1 MREININDLNNIN
14 YYQVPKWLM
23 ELFLNGKITAGA
35 FKTYVLMYD
44 RLRISGKNKW
54 VDSDGVVYIK
64 YSYNEMME
72 DLKVSRQ
79 AVSNNIKDL
88 ENLDLIRKIRN
99 YNSTNK
105 FYLKIFDE
113 CKEELTIDCKED
125 LTSQKNFTSKEK
137 LTTKCKEELTR
148 GSQIYLD
155 ASNNN
160 FSKNN
165 YNKNNDDK
173 KEDDN
178 INNLVDTDKQV
189 KKESSPKGSSSS
201 FDIKTFK
208 EIKDIASKATGVDR
222 FRIDNIMTISNFRD
236 IDLSLLL
243 QKIKESDFLLGKA
256 ETKPKINHFSV
267 RSMIERILADAYK
280 TNKTDDVQVPKSPSR
295 RVFVAKKVTGY
306 GLDENGIFDFK
317 VGE

>member
-23 ELFLNGKITAGA
+23 ELFLNGEITAGA

-44 RLRISGKNKW
+44 RLRVSGKNKW

-64 YSYNEMME
+64 YSYDEMQKE
-72 DLKVSRQ
+72 LKISRQ
-79 AVSNNIKDL
+79 AVSNNLKDL
-88 ENLDLIRKIRN
+88 EKLDLIRKVKN
-99 YNSTNK
+99 YNSSNK
-105 FYLKIFDE
+105 FYLKIYDSS
-113 CKEELTIDCKED
+113 KQNLTSKED
-125 LTSQKNFTSKEK
+125 LTSKEN
-137 LTTKCKEELTR
+137 LTISSKEELTT
-148 GSQIYLD
+148 SSLLYLD

-236 IDLSLLL
+236 IDLTLLL
-243 QKIKESDFLLGKA
+243 RKIKESDFLLGKA
-256 ETKPKINHFSV
+256 ETKPNINHFSV
-267 RSMIERILADAYK
+267 KNMIERILADAYK
-280 TNKTDDVQVPKSPSR
+280 TNKSDDVQVPKSPSR
-295 RVFVAKKVTGY
+295 RVFIPEKVTGY

>member
-23 ELFLNGKITAGA
+23 ELFLNGEITAGA

-44 RLRISGKNKW
+44 RLRVSGKNKW
-54 VDSDGVVYIK
+54 IDSDGVVYIK
-64 YSYNEMME
+64 YSYDEMQKE
-72 DLKVSRQ
+72 LKISRQ
-79 AVSNNIKDL
+79 AVSNNLKDL
-88 ENLDLIRKIRN
+88 EKLDLIRKVKN
-99 YNSTNK
+99 YNSSNK
-105 FYLKIFDE
+105 FYLKIYDSS
-113 CKEELTIDCKED
+113 KQNLTSKED
-125 LTSQKNFTSKEK
+125 LTSKENLTISSKED
-137 LTTKCKEELTR
+137 LTTSSLL
-148 GSQIYLD
+148 YLD
-155 ASNNN
+155 ASKNN

-178 INNLVDTDKQV
+178 INNLVDTDKQD
-189 KKESSPKGSSSS
+189 KKESSPKGSSSP

-208 EIKDIASKATGVDR
+208 EIKDIVSKSTGVDR
-222 FRIDNIMTISNFRD
+222 FRIDNIMTPSNFRD
-236 IDLSLLL
+236 IDLRLLL
-243 QKIKESDFLLGKA
+243 QKIKESDFLQGKSDK
-256 ETKPKINHFSV
+256 KPNINHFSV
-267 RSMIERILADAYK
+267 RNMIERILADAYK

-295 RVFVAKKVTGY
+295 RVFIPEKVTGF

>member
-23 ELFLNGKITAGA
+23 ELFLNGEITAGA

-88 ENLDLIRKIRN
+88 EKLDLIRKIRN
-99 YNSTNK
+99 FNSTNK
-105 FYLKIFDE
+105 FYLKIYDE
-113 CKEELTIDCKED
+113 CKEE
-125 LTSQKNFTSKEK
+125 LTSQKNFTSKED
-137 LTTKCKEELTR
+137 LTTESKEELTM

-155 ASNNN
+155 TNKNNL
-160 FSKNN
+160 SKNN
-165 YNKNNDDK
+165 YNKNNDDNIDNLDYIDQEVVEVKEDK
-173 KEDDN
+173 KEG
-178 INNLVDTDKQV
+178 
-189 KKESSPKGSSSS
+189 SPKGSSSP

-222 FRIDNIMTISNFRD
+222 FRIDNIMPISNFRD

-243 QKIKESDFLLGKA
+243 LKIKESDFLLGKT
-256 ETKPKINHFSV
+256 ETKPNINHFSV
-267 RSMIERILADAYK
+267 RSMIERILADGYK
-280 TNKTDDVQVPKSPSR
+280 TKKNNKSDEVLNPSR
-295 RVFVAKKVTGY
+295 KVY
-306 GLDENGIFDFK
+306 KPKELDDFYRIDENGNIDFG

>member
-23 ELFLNGKITAGA
+23 ELFLNGEITAGA

-88 ENLDLIRKIRN
+88 EKLDLIRKIRN
-99 YNSTNK
+99 FNSTNK
-105 FYLKIFDE
+105 FYLKIYDE
-113 CKEELTIDCKED
+113 CKEE
-125 LTSQKNFTSKEK
+125 LTSQKNFTSKED
-137 LTTKCKEELTR
+137 LTTESKEELTR

-155 ASNNN
+155 TNKNNL
-160 FSKNN
+160 SKNN
-165 YNKNNDDK
+165 YNKNNDDNIDNLDYIDQEVK
-173 KEDDN
+173 EVKED
-178 INNLVDTDKQV
+178 
-189 KKESSPKGSSSS
+189 KKDCSPKGSSSP
-201 FDIKTFK
+201 FDIKTFN
-208 EIKDIASKATGVDR
+208 EIKDIAVKATGIDR
-222 FRIDNIMTISNFRD
+222 FRIDNLMPISNFRD

-243 QKIKESDFLLGKA
+243 LKIKESDFLQGKSDK
-256 ETKPKINHFSV
+256 KPNINHFSV
-267 RSMIERILADAYK
+267 RNMIERILADAYK
-280 TNKTDDVQVPKSPSR
+280 TNKSDDTQVPKSPSR
-295 RVFVAKKVTGY
+295 RVYIPEKVTGY

>member
-23 ELFLNGKITAGA
+23 ELFLNGEITAGA

-88 ENLDLIRKIRN
+88 EKLDLIRKIRN
-99 YNSTNK
+99 FNSTNK
-105 FYLKIFDE
+105 FYLKIYDE
-113 CKEELTIDCKED
+113 CKED
-125 LTSQKNFTSKEK
+125 LTSQKNFTSKED
-137 LTTKCKEELTR
+137 LTTESKEELTR

-155 ASNNN
+155 TNKNNL
-160 FSKNN
+160 SKNN
-165 YNKNNDDK
+165 YNKNNDDNIDNLDYIDQEVK
-173 KEDDN
+173 EVKED
-178 INNLVDTDKQV
+178 
-189 KKESSPKGSSSS
+189 KKDCSPKGSSSP
-201 FDIKTFK
+201 FDIKTFN
-208 EIKDIASKATGVDR
+208 EIKDIAVKATGIDR
-222 FRIDNIMTISNFRD
+222 FRIDNLMPISNFRD

-243 QKIKESDFLLGKA
+243 LKIKESDFLQGKSDK
-256 ETKPKINHFSV
+256 KPNINHFSV
-267 RSMIERILADAYK
+267 RNMIERILADAYK
-280 TNKTDDVQVPKSPSR
+280 TNKSDDTQVPKSPSR
-295 RVFVAKKVTGY
+295 RVYIPEKVTGY

>member
-23 ELFLNGKITAGA
+23 ELFLNGEITAGA

-64 YSYNEMME
+64 YSYNEMIE

-88 ENLDLIRKIRN
+88 EKLDLIRKIRN
-99 YNSTNK
+99 FNSTNK
-105 FYLKIFDE
+105 FYLKIYDE
-113 CKEELTIDCKED
+113 CKEE
-125 LTSQKNFTSKEK
+125 LTSQKNFTSKED
-137 LTTKCKEELTR
+137 LTTESKEELTR

-155 ASNNN
+155 TNKNNL
-160 FSKNN
+160 SKNN
-165 YNKNNDDK
+165 YNKNNNDNIDNLDDIDQEVIEVKEDK
-173 KEDDN
+173 KDC
-178 INNLVDTDKQV
+178 
-189 KKESSPKGSSSS
+189 SPKGSSSP

-222 FRIDNIMTISNFRD
+222 FRIDNIMTPSNFRD
-236 IDLSLLL
+236 IDLRLLL
-243 QKIKESDFLLGKA
+243 QKIKESDFLQGKSDK
-256 ETKPKINHFSV
+256 KPSINHFSV
-267 RSMIERILADAYK
+267 RNMIERILVDAYK
-280 TNKTDDVQVPKSPSR
+280 TNKSDDVQVPKSPSR
-295 RVFVAKKVTGY
+295 RVFIPEKVTGF

>member
-23 ELFLNGKITAGA
+23 ELFLNGEITAGA

-54 VDSDGVVYIK
+54 IDSDGVVYIK

-72 DLKVSRQ
+72 DLKISRQ

-88 ENLDLIRKIRN
+88 EKLDLIRKIRN
-99 YNSTNK
+99 FNSTNK
-105 FYLKIFDE
+105 FYLKIYDE
-113 CKEELTIDCKED
+113 CKED

-155 ASNNN
+155 SSKNNL
-160 FSKNN
+160 SKNN
-165 YNKNNDDK
+165 YNKNNDD
-173 KEDDN
+173 N
-178 INNLVDTDKQV
+178 INNLDGIDQEVKEVKED
-189 KKESSPKGSSSS
+189 KKESSPKGSSSP

-208 EIKDIASKATGVDR
+208 EIKDIVSKSTGVDR
-222 FRIDNIMTISNFRD
+222 FRIDNIMTPSNFRD
-236 IDLSLLL
+236 IDLRLLL
-243 QKIKESDFLLGKA
+243 QKIKESDFLQGKSDK
-256 ETKPKINHFSV
+256 KPNINHFSV
-267 RSMIERILADAYK
+267 RNMIERILADAYK
-280 TNKTDDVQVPKSPSR
+280 TNKTDDAQVPKSPSR
-295 RVFVAKKVTGY
+295 RVFIPEKVTGY

>member
-23 ELFLNGKITAGA
+23 ELFLNGEITAGA

-88 ENLDLIRKIRN
+88 EKLDLIRKIRN
-99 YNSTNK
+99 FNSTNK
-105 FYLKIFDE
+105 FYLKIYDE
-113 CKEELTIDCKED
+113 
-125 LTSQKNFTSKEK
+125 S
-137 LTTKCKEELTR
+137 KEELTR
-148 GSQIYLD
+148 DSQIYLD
-155 ASNNN
+155 TNKNNL
-160 FSKNN
+160 SKNN
-165 YNKNNDDK
+165 YNKNNDDNIDNLDYIDQEVK
-173 KEDDN
+173 EVKED
-178 INNLVDTDKQV
+178 
-189 KKESSPKGSSSS
+189 KKDCSPKGSSSP
-201 FDIKTFK
+201 FDIKTFN
-208 EIKDIASKATGVDR
+208 EIKDIAVKATGIDR
-222 FRIDNIMTISNFRD
+222 FRIDNLMPISNFRD

-243 QKIKESDFLLGKA
+243 LKIKESDFLQGKSDK
-256 ETKPKINHFSV
+256 KPNINHFSV
-267 RSMIERILADAYK
+267 RNMIERILADAYK
-280 TNKTDDVQVPKSPSR
+280 TNKSDDTQVPKSPSR
-295 RVFVAKKVTGY
+295 RVYIPEKVTGY

>member
-23 ELFLNGKITAGA
+23 ELFLNGEITAGA

-44 RLRISGKNKW
+44 RLRVSGKNKW

-64 YSYNEMME
+64 YSYDEMQKE
-72 DLKVSRQ
+72 LKISRQ
-79 AVSNNIKDL
+79 AVSNNLKDL
-88 ENLDLIRKIRN
+88 EKLDLIRKVKN
-99 YNSTNK
+99 YNSSNK
-105 FYLKIFDE
+105 FYLKIYDSS
-113 CKEELTIDCKED
+113 KQNLTSKED
-125 LTSQKNFTSKEK
+125 LTSKEN
-137 LTTKCKEELTR
+137 LTISSKEELTT
-148 GSQIYLD
+148 SSLLYLD

-236 IDLSLLL
+236 IDLTLLL
-243 QKIKESDFLLGKA
+243 RKIKESDFLLGKA
-256 ETKPKINHFSV
+256 ETKPNINHFSV
-267 RSMIERILADAYK
+267 RNMIERILADAYK
-280 TNKTDDVQVPKSPSR
+280 NKETINVESLNPAHCQYQPKKREDYTEDD
-295 RVFVAKKVTGY
+295 
-306 GLDENGIFDFK
+306 GIFRFFEDE
-317 VGE
+317 VE

>member
-23 ELFLNGKITAGA
+23 ELFLNGEITAGA

-88 ENLDLIRKIRN
+88 EKLDLIRKIRN
-99 YNSTNK
+99 FNSTNK
-105 FYLKIFDE
+105 FYLKIYDE
-113 CKEELTIDCKED
+113 CKEE
-125 LTSQKNFTSKEK
+125 LTSQKNFTSKEE
-137 LTTKCKEELTR
+137 LTTESKEELTR

-155 ASNNN
+155 TNKNNL
-160 FSKNN
+160 SKNN
-165 YNKNNDDK
+165 YNKNNDDNIDNLDYIDQEVKEIKEDK
-173 KEDDN
+173 KEG
-178 INNLVDTDKQV
+178 
-189 KKESSPKGSSSS
+189 SPKGSSSP
-201 FDIKTFK
+201 FDIKTFN

-222 FRIDNIMTISNFRD
+222 FRIDNIMTPSNFRD

-243 QKIKESDFLLGKA
+243 QKIKESDFLQGKSDK
-256 ETKPKINHFSV
+256 KPSINHFSV
-267 RSMIERILADAYK
+267 KNMIERILADAYK
-280 TNKTDDVQVPKSPSR
+280 TNKTDDVQVAKSPSR
-295 RVFVAKKVTGY
+295 RVFVAKEVTGY

>member
-23 ELFLNGKITAGA
+23 ELFLNGEITAGA

-54 VDSDGVVYIK
+54 IDSDGVVYIK

-88 ENLDLIRKIRN
+88 EKLDLIRKIRN
-99 YNSTNK
+99 FNSTNK
-105 FYLKIFDE
+105 FYLKIYDE
-113 CKEELTIDCKED
+113 SKEE
-125 LTSQKNFTSKEK
+125 LTSQKNFTSKED
-137 LTTKCKEELTR
+137 LTTESKEELTR

-155 ASNNN
+155 TNKNNL
-160 FSKNN
+160 SKNN
-165 YNKNNDDK
+165 YNKNNDDNIDNLDYIDQEVK
-173 KEDDN
+173 EVKED
-178 INNLVDTDKQV
+178 
-189 KKESSPKGSSSS
+189 KKDCSPKGSSSP
-201 FDIKTFK
+201 FDIKTFN
-208 EIKDIASKATGVDR
+208 EIKDIAVKATGIDR
-222 FRIDNIMTISNFRD
+222 FRIDNLMPISNFRD

-243 QKIKESDFLLGKA
+243 LKIKESDFLQGKSDK
-256 ETKPKINHFSV
+256 KPNINHFSV
-267 RSMIERILADAYK
+267 RNMIERILADAYK
-280 TNKTDDVQVPKSPSR
+280 TNKSDDTQVPKSPSR
-295 RVFVAKKVTGY
+295 RVYIPEKVTGY

>member
-23 ELFLNGKITAGA
+23 ELFLNGEITAGA

-44 RLRISGKNKW
+44 RLRISGKNNW
-54 VDSDGVVYIK
+54 VDNDGVVYIK

-88 ENLDLIRKIRN
+88 EKLDLIRKIRN
-99 YNSTNK
+99 FNSTNK
-105 FYLKIFDE
+105 FYLKIYDE
-113 CKEELTIDCKED
+113 CKED
-125 LTSQKNFTSKEK
+125 LTSQKNFTIKED
-137 LTTKCKEELTR
+137 LTTKSKEELTR

-178 INNLVDTDKQV
+178 INNLVDTEKQV
-189 KKESSPKGSSSS
+189 KKDFSPKGSSSP
-201 FDIKTFK
+201 FDIKTFN

-222 FRIDNIMTISNFRD
+222 FRVDNIMTISNFRD
-236 IDLSLLL
+236 IDLTLLL
-243 QKIKESDFLLGKA
+243 KKIKESDFLLGKA

-267 RSMIERILADAYK
+267 RSMIERILADGYK
-280 TNKTDDVQVPKSPSR
+280 TKKNNKSDEVLNPSR
-295 RVFVAKKVTGY
+295 KVY
-306 GLDENGIFDFK
+306 KPKELDDFYRIDENGNIVFG

>member
-23 ELFLNGKITAGA
+23 ELFLNGEITAGA

-44 RLRISGKNKW
+44 RLRVSGKNKW

-64 YSYNEMME
+64 YSYDEMQKE
-72 DLKVSRQ
+72 LKISRQ
-79 AVSNNIKDL
+79 AVSNNLKDL
-88 ENLDLIRKIRN
+88 EKLDLIRKVKN
-99 YNSTNK
+99 YNSSNK
-105 FYLKIFDE
+105 FYLKIYDSS
-113 CKEELTIDCKED
+113 KQNLTSKED
-125 LTSQKNFTSKEK
+125 LTSKEN
-137 LTTKCKEELTR
+137 LTISSKEELTT
-148 GSQIYLD
+148 SSLLYLD

-222 FRIDNIMTISNFRD
+222 FRIDNLMPISNFRD
-236 IDLSLLL
+236 IDLTLLL
-243 QKIKESDFLLGKA
+243 RKIKESDFLLGKA
-256 ETKPKINHFSV
+256 ETKPNINHFSV
-267 RSMIERILADAYK
+267 KNMIERILADAYK
-280 TNKTDDVQVPKSPSR
+280 NKETINVESLNPAHCQYQPKKREDYTEDD
-295 RVFVAKKVTGY
+295 
-306 GLDENGIFDFK
+306 GIFRFFEDE
-317 VGE
+317 VE

>member
-23 ELFLNGKITAGA
+23 ELFLNGEITAGA

-88 ENLDLIRKIRN
+88 EKLDLIRKIRN
-99 YNSTNK
+99 FNSTNK
-105 FYLKIFDE
+105 FYLKIYDE
-113 CKEELTIDCKED
+113 CKEE
-125 LTSQKNFTSKEK
+125 LTSQKNFTSKED
-137 LTTKCKEELTR
+137 LTTESKEELTR

-155 ASNNN
+155 TNKNNL
-160 FSKNN
+160 SKNN
-165 YNKNNDDK
+165 YNKNNDDNIDNLDYIDQEVK
-173 KEDDN
+173 EVKED
-178 INNLVDTDKQV
+178 
-189 KKESSPKGSSSS
+189 KKESSPKGSSSP

-208 EIKDIASKATGVDR
+208 EIKDIVSKSTGVDR
-222 FRIDNIMTISNFRD
+222 FRIDNIMTPSNFRD
-236 IDLSLLL
+236 IDLRLLL
-243 QKIKESDFLLGKA
+243 QKIKESDFLQGKSDK
-256 ETKPKINHFSV
+256 KPNINHFSV
-267 RSMIERILADAYK
+267 RNMIERILADAYK
-280 TNKTDDVQVPKSPSR
+280 TNKTDDAQVPKSPSR
-295 RVFVAKKVTGY
+295 RVFIPEEVTGY

>member
-23 ELFLNGKITAGA
+23 ELFLNGEITAGA

-88 ENLDLIRKIRN
+88 EKLDLIRKIRN
-99 YNSTNK
+99 FNSTNK
-105 FYLKIFDE
+105 FYLKIYDE
-113 CKEELTIDCKED
+113 SKEE
-125 LTSQKNFTSKEK
+125 LTSQKNFTSKED
-137 LTTKCKEELTR
+137 LTTESKEELTR
-148 GSQIYLD
+148 DSQIYLD
-155 ASNNN
+155 TNKNNL
-160 FSKNN
+160 SKNN
-165 YNKNNDDK
+165 YNKNNDDNIDNLDYIDQEVK
-173 KEDDN
+173 EVKED
-178 INNLVDTDKQV
+178 
-189 KKESSPKGSSSS
+189 KKESSPKGSSSP
-201 FDIKTFK
+201 FDIKTFN
-208 EIKDIASKATGVDR
+208 EIKDIAVKATGIDR
-222 FRIDNIMTISNFRD
+222 FRIDNLMPISNFRD

-243 QKIKESDFLLGKA
+243 LKIKESDFLQGKSDK
-256 ETKPKINHFSV
+256 KPNINHFSV
-267 RSMIERILADAYK
+267 RNMIERILADAYK
-280 TNKTDDVQVPKSPSR
+280 TNKSDDTQVPKSPSR
-295 RVFVAKKVTGY
+295 RVYIPEKVTGY

>member
-23 ELFLNGKITAGA
+23 ELFLNGEITAGA

-44 RLRISGKNKW
+44 RLRVSGKNKW

-64 YSYNEMME
+64 YSYDEMQKE
-72 DLKVSRQ
+72 LKISRQ
-79 AVSNNIKDL
+79 AVSNNLKDL
-88 ENLDLIRKIRN
+88 EKLDLIRKVKN
-99 YNSTNK
+99 YNSSNK
-105 FYLKIFDE
+105 FYLKIYDSS
-113 CKEELTIDCKED
+113 KQNLTSKED
-125 LTSQKNFTSKEK
+125 LTSKEN
-137 LTTKCKEELTR
+137 LTISSKEELTT
-148 GSQIYLD
+148 SSLLYLD

-236 IDLSLLL
+236 IDLTLLL
-243 QKIKESDFLLGKA
+243 RKIKESDFLLGKA
-256 ETKPKINHFSV
+256 ETKPNINHFSV
-267 RSMIERILADAYK
+267 KNMIERILADAYK
-280 TNKTDDVQVPKSPSR
+280 TNKSDDVQVPKSPSR
-295 RVFVAKKVTGY
+295 RVFIPEKVTGF

>member
-23 ELFLNGKITAGA
+23 ELFLNGEITAGA

-44 RLRISGKNKW
+44 RLRISGKNNW
-54 VDSDGVVYIK
+54 VDNDGVVYIK

-88 ENLDLIRKIRN
+88 EKLDLIRKIRN
-99 YNSTNK
+99 FNSTNK
-105 FYLKIFDE
+105 FYLKIYDE
-113 CKEELTIDCKED
+113 CKED
-125 LTSQKNFTSKEK
+125 LTSQKNFTIKED
-137 LTTKCKEELTR
+137 LTTKSKEELTR

-173 KEDDN
+173 KEYDN
-178 INNLVDTDKQV
+178 IINLVYSDFEV
-189 KKESSPKGSSSS
+189 KKVFSP
-201 FDIKTFK
+201 
-208 EIKDIASKATGVDR
+208 
-222 FRIDNIMTISNFRD
+222 
-236 IDLSLLL
+236 
-243 QKIKESDFLLGKA
+243 
-256 ETKPKINHFSV
+256 
-267 RSMIERILADAYK
+267 
-280 TNKTDDVQVPKSPSR
+280 
-295 RVFVAKKVTGY
+295 
-306 GLDENGIFDFK
+306 
-317 VGE
+317 